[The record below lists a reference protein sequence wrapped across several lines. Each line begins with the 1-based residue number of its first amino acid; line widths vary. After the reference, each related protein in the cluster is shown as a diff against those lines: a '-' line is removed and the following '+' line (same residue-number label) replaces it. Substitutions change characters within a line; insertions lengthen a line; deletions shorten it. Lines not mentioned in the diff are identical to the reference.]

1 MHIEACKR
9 RLFLIGWLPNIS
21 PPFYTPE
28 SVLMDCVCPEHVHL
42 HFVSLMNVLIPQKR
56 SLSKT
61 WKLLVNKINTD
72 TVMIWG
78 LWLKKKKKNFNFRLL
93 HLSYSGFLKKCQ
105 CCHFMLQSHNPLIL
119 IFSQLQSHLSMPLS
133 VQCRST
139 VVKPCQKDDTITTIL
154 LSSFILDSPNHIV
167 KTWH

>member
-78 LWLKKKKKNFNFRLL
+78 LWLKKKKKTSIFVYSIWVTLGSLRSASVVISCYNLTILSSWFFHSYKVTFQCLFLYNVGALL
-93 HLSYSGFLKKCQ
+93 WSHVKK
-105 CCHFMLQSHNPLIL
+105 MTQSPQ
-119 IFSQLQSHLSMPLS
+119 FFYPPLS
-133 VQCRST
+133 WTVQ
-139 VVKPCQKDDTITTIL
+139 IT
-154 LSSFILDSPNHIV
+154 
-167 KTWH
+167 

>member
-78 LWLKKKKKNFNFRLL
+78 LWLKKNKKNFNFRLL
-93 HLSYSGFLKKCQ
+93 HLSYSRFLKKCQ
-105 CCHFMLQSHNPLIL
+105 CCQSAISCYNLTIL
-119 IFSQLQSHLSMPLS
+119 SSWIFPSYKVTFQCLFLYNVGALLWSHVKKMTQFFYPPLS
-133 VQCRST
+133 WTVQ
-139 VVKPCQKDDTITTIL
+139 IT
-154 LSSFILDSPNHIV
+154 
-167 KTWH
+167 